1 MSVLPMVILAFAEDE
16 AKTPSPSDAIQK
28 QLVDAIKIYD
38 DKKETYLK
46 DVLDL
51 FERKEKDFRD
61 KGDLKMVKT
70 VKKEK
75 DVFIQDGKGPTLFYI
90 TDQKRYLE
98 LAKLDLI
105 KGYEKT
111 IKDCIKLKL
120 DAKAEEYSRDLK
132 DLRAGKNKTQGNA
145 EIKKEKAMP
154 VEVLFSTDEAKAFQ
168 STQEDAI
175 KIYEDK
181 KQTYLKDVLEL
192 FERKE
197 KELRDKADLKML
209 NLIKKEKKAFI
220 EEGKEPTLFFITDQ
234 KRPLELAKLD
244 LIKVYEKNIKDCIK
258 MKLDVEADKFSKDLE
273 DLKAKKNT
281 NQGKFELKKEKA
293 ILLEV
298 PFSAEEAKNA
308 QKELAKSM
316 GKLIEVKIDLSGG
329 IKLDMV
335 LIPAGKFMMGSPASE
350 NNRRS
355 DETQH
360 EVTIT
365 KPYYMGKYEVTQE
378 QWIAVMGNNPSETT
392 GAKLPVTRVTWFT
405 CQEFLRRLN
414 NRANGGYRLP
424 SEAEWE
430 YACRAGTNTTY
441 SFGDRATKDDFNY
454 DGPSTKPVGS
464 YKPNAFGLYDVHGN
478 VWEWCEDWYGPY
490 PNGKVNDPFGVANG
504 THRIL
509 RGGRFGF
516 AGWDS
521 RSANR
526 DNYGVTPN
534 GGFPD
539 SGFRL
544 VKIK

>member
-70 VKKEK
+70 IKKEK
-75 DVFIQDGKGPTLFYI
+75 AVFIQDGKGPTLFYI

-154 VEVLFSTDEAKAFQ
+154 IEALFSTDEAKAFQ

-281 NQGKFELKKEKA
+281 NQWKFELKKEKA
-293 ILLEV
+293 TLLEV
-298 PFSAEEAKNA
+298 PFSAEVAKNA

-316 GKLIEVKIDLSGG
+316 GKLIEVKINLSGG

-335 LIPAGKFMMGSPASE
+335 LIPAGKFMMGSPITE
-350 NNRRS
+350 IGRKNN
-355 DETQH
+355 ETQH
-360 EVTIT
+360 EVTLT
-365 KPYYMGKYEVTQE
+365 KPYYLGKYEVTQE
-378 QWIAVMGNNPSETT
+378 QWESAMGNNPSTT
-392 GAKLPVTRVTWFT
+392 KGVNLPVTDVSWEDCNVFIKK
-405 CQEFLRRLN
+405 LN
-414 NRANGGYRLP
+414 AKTSGTYRLP
-424 SEAEWE
+424 TEAEWE
-430 YACRAGTNTTY
+430 YACRAGTITAY
-441 SFGDRATKDDFNY
+441 SYGDRLTKRDLNVLGD
-454 DGPSTKPVGS
+454 SIKAVGS
-464 YKPNAFGLYDVHGN
+464 YKPNAFGLYDLHGN
-478 VWEWCEDWYGPY
+478 VFEWCEDSYGAY
-490 PNGKVNDPFGVANG
+490 PAGLVTDPKGQATGDPRV
-504 THRIL
+504 L
-509 RGGRFGF
+509 RGGSFFFSGSVARSSFRDFGTPEY
-516 AGWDS
+516 
-521 RSANR
+521 RY
-526 DNYGVTPN
+526 NYN
-534 GGFPD
+534 
-539 SGFRL
+539 GFRL
-544 VKIK
+544 ARTP

>member
-1 MSVLPMVILAFAEDE
+1 MSVLPMVIFAFAEDE
-16 AKTPSPSDAIQK
+16 AKTPTPSDAMQK
-28 QLVDAIKIYD
+28 QLADAIKIYD

-51 FERKEKDFRD
+51 FERKEKEFRD

-70 VKKEK
+70 IKKEK
-75 DVFIQDGKGPTLFYI
+75 DLFIQDGKGPTLFFI

-132 DLRAGKNKTQGNA
+132 DLRAEKNKTQGNT
-145 EIKKEKAMP
+145 EIKKEKPMSLEAP
-154 VEVLFSTDEAKAFQ
+154 FSTDEAKAFQ
-168 STQEDAI
+168 SAQEDAI

-209 NLIKKEKKAFI
+209 NVIKKEKKAFI

-234 KRPLELAKLD
+234 KRSLELAKLD
-244 LIKVYEKNIKDCIK
+244 LIKIYEKNIKDCIK

-293 ILLEV
+293 TLLEV

-316 GKLIEVKIDLSGG
+316 GKLIEVKIDLSVG
-329 IKLDMV
+329 IK
-335 LIPAGKFMMGSPASE
+335 
-350 NNRRS
+350 
-355 DETQH
+355 
-360 EVTIT
+360 
-365 KPYYMGKYEVTQE
+365 
-378 QWIAVMGNNPSETT
+378 
-392 GAKLPVTRVTWFT
+392 
-405 CQEFLRRLN
+405 
-414 NRANGGYRLP
+414 
-424 SEAEWE
+424 
-430 YACRAGTNTTY
+430 
-441 SFGDRATKDDFNY
+441 
-454 DGPSTKPVGS
+454 
-464 YKPNAFGLYDVHGN
+464 
-478 VWEWCEDWYGPY
+478 
-490 PNGKVNDPFGVANG
+490 
-504 THRIL
+504 
-509 RGGRFGF
+509 
-516 AGWDS
+516 
-521 RSANR
+521 
-526 DNYGVTPN
+526 
-534 GGFPD
+534 
-539 SGFRL
+539 
-544 VKIK
+544 

>member
-1 MSVLPMVILAFAEDE
+1 MVILGFAEDE
-16 AKTPSPSDAIQK
+16 AKTLAPSDVMQK
-28 QLVDAIKIYD
+28 QLADAIKIYE

-51 FERKEKDFRD
+51 FERKEKELRD
-61 KGDLKMVKT
+61 KADLKMLNLI
-70 VKKEK
+70 KKEK
-75 DVFIQDGKGPTLFYI
+75 DVFIKEGKGPTLFFI
-90 TDQKRYLE
+90 TDQKRNLE

-120 DAKAEEYSRDLK
+120 DAKAEEYSSDLK
-132 DLRAGKNKTQGNA
+132 DLKAGKNKIQGNVKLY
-145 EIKKEKAMP
+145 KKKSMP
-154 VEVLFSTDEAKAFQ
+154 LEVPFSTEEAKIAQ
-168 STQEDAI
+168 TAQADAI

-181 KQTYLKDVLEL
+181 KETYLKDVLDL

-197 KELRDKADLKML
+197 KELRDKADLKLL
-209 NLIKKEKKAFI
+209 NLIKKEKNAFI

-234 KRPLELAKLD
+234 KRSLEIAKLD

-273 DLKAKKNT
+273 DLKKIKNKG
-281 NQGKFELKKEKA
+281 QSKVEAKKEKA
-293 ILLEV
+293 TLLES

-316 GKLIEVKIDLSGG
+316 GKLIEVKIDLGG
-329 IKLDMV
+329 GVKLDMV
-335 LIPAGKFMMGSPASE
+335 LIPAGKFMMGSPSSE
-350 NNRRS
+350 KNRRS

-424 SEAEWE
+424 TEAEWE
-430 YACRAGTNTTY
+430 YACRAGTTTTY
-441 SFGDRATKDDFNY
+441 SFGDRVTKDDFNY
-454 DGPSTKPVGS
+454 GGQSTKPVGS
-464 YKPNAFGLYDVHGN
+464 YKPNAFGLYDMHGN

-490 PNGKVNDPFGVANG
+490 PNGKVNDPLGSANG

-509 RGGRFGF
+509 RGGRSGF
-516 AGWDS
+516 AEWDS

-539 SGFRL
+539 GGFRL